1 MQYFTVLQVNIAQLL
16 IGIYKV
22 HMHCMHVEC
31 IGLDNFPIN
40 PQLQSNVN
48 NSIVVVKTDCMV
60 SQVWCLW

>member
-1 MQYFTVLQVNIAQLL
+1 
-16 IGIYKV
+16 
-22 HMHCMHVEC
+22 MHCMHVEC
-31 IGLDNFPIN
+31 IGLDNFPTN